1 MVARLLPSKLVGG
14 RINSYRWS
22 SVVARSYLFFRQP
35 IRFFRTV
42 AALGKKF
49 FFPFLKEDKFG
60 RNATCL
66 TAKRSAPVCVGC
78 GVTERSVDLS
88 FVGLAKV
95 FSVRRSIKINR
106 GDEKHVMNRKK
117 RRESAR
123 RLLQLIERVMVHE
136 WRSKRMREREREFDF
151 VLALNSSLR

>member
-1 MVARLLPSKLVGG
+1 M
-14 RINSYRWS
+14 
-22 SVVARSYLFFRQP
+22 
-35 IRFFRTV
+35 
-42 AALGKKF
+42 
-49 FFPFLKEDKFG
+49 
-60 RNATCL
+60 
-66 TAKRSAPVCVGC
+66 
-78 GVTERSVDLS
+78 TERSVDLS